1 MPKKRKGIKF
11 PGLLV
16 LEAAL
21 PISGLGVELAV
32 SHATTVIR
40 DGHGWSNVGEF
51 LVADKQDP
59 ARGTSSI
66 LTTTLL

>member
-21 PISGLGVELAV
+21 PIPGLGVELAV
-32 SHATTVIR
+32 SHLTTVRR
-40 DGHGWSNVGEF
+40 DRRGLSNVSFGES
-51 LVADKQDP
+51 LVVDKQDP
-59 ARGTSSI
+59 AGGTI
-66 LTTTLL
+66 FDL